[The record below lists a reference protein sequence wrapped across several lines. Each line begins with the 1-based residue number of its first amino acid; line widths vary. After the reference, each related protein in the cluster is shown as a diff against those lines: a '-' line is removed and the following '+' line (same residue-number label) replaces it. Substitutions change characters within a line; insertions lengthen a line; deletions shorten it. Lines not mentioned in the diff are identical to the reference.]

1 MLRLAP
7 LAFLE
12 GVKCKCWNEAVDFL
26 AITLL
31 GRRVLFLDQLKR
43 NWLLKLEEEKRS
55 RRDNW

>member
-12 GVKCKCWNEAVDFL
+12 GVKCNFGNYSVDQ
-26 AITLL
+26 
-31 GRRVLFLDQLKR
+31 RVLFLDQLPR
-43 NWLLKLEEEKRS
+43 NWLLKPEEEKRS